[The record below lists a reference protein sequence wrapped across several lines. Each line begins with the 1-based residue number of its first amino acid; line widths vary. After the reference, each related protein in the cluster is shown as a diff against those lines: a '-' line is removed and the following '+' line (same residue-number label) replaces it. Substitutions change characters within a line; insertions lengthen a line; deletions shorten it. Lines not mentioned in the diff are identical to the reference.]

1 MKKINFSFLI
11 VLILSACSRT
21 PEKPKLTISEYTQQA
36 VITKGVLEKILAE
49 KDYKKMHEIALA
61 VESSRAVNCIAISEE
76 CNVYGEVLN
85 KIVEGSLN
93 GPPGEAENVAIYKKI
108 GDLDRSITEGHEK
121 LAQEWTIYI
130 NAKSKAEEGK

>member
-1 MKKINFSFLI
+1 MKKINLSFLV
-11 VLILSACSRT
+11 VLMLSACTRS

-36 VITKGVLEKILAE
+36 VIIKGVLEKILAE
-49 KDYKKMHEIALA
+49 TDYKKMHEIAQA

-85 KIVEGSLN
+85 KIVEGTQKGL
-93 GPPGEAENVAIYKKI
+93 PGEAENVAIYKKI

-121 LAQEWTIYI
+121 LAEDWKLYI